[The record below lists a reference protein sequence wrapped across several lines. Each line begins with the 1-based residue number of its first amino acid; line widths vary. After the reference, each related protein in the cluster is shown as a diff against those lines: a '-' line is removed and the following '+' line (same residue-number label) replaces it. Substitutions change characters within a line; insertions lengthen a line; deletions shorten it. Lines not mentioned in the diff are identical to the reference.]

1 VLAKDHGAHAR
12 RQGSPAARGS
22 RPDANRREWIYEER
36 GRAVS
41 LYLIP
46 PAASG
51 YGRRVRAN
59 QLRTLLIA
67 LLAAIAAILWFRWQA
82 GPPEHRGSGVAPAG
96 ELPKPRPTIEPVVPG
111 VPKAPEG
118 SSSGSQPAPES
129 DPGQLASAWETVDME
144 EIRRAMPE
152 NTFWTM
158 SAPTTDERIIQDREE
173 ERARWNEAYGKV
185 LSGNASEEEIRG
197 YYAHR
202 QRLSADYVEFT
213 SYVLDH
219 YQDDLSDQDL
229 GLLELARR
237 LHLARLAGYAKETQ
251 RALDRKTEQDELR
264 AKWLADQAEF
274 GSEPPPP

>member
-1 VLAKDHGAHAR
+1 M
-12 RQGSPAARGS
+12 
-22 RPDANRREWIYEER
+22 
-36 GRAVS
+36 
-41 LYLIP
+41 
-46 PAASG
+46 
-51 YGRRVRAN
+51 RAN

-67 LLAAIAAILWFRWQA
+67 LIAAIAAILWFRWQA
-82 GPPEHRGSGVAPAG
+82 GPEHRGTGVAPAG
-96 ELPKPRPTIEPVVPG
+96 EMPRPRPTVEPVVPG

-118 SSSGSQPAPES
+118 SDSGSQPAPES
-129 DPGQLASAWETVDME
+129 DPGQLASAWEKVDME

-158 SAPTTDERIIQDREE
+158 SAPTTDERVIREREE

-251 RALDRKTEQDELR
+251 RALDRKTEQDEVR
-264 AKWLADQAEF
+264 AKWLADEAEF
-274 GSEPPPP
+274 GSKPPPH